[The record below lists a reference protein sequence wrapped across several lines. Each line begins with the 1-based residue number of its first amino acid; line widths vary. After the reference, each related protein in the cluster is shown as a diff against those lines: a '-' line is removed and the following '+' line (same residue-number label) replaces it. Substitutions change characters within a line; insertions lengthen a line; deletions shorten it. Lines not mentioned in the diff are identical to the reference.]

1 MLKKSLLVAAFTGL
15 LFTACKKEEV
25 KNELSESSQV
35 SSKNNNQAQ
44 LTYNLIDDAVSAE
57 VINIEKDMNGDV
69 KQKLTLIGTCPTINY
84 TADNSEKPT
93 YVATMTIDFG
103 TACIQDGV
111 TRKGKIII
119 SKNGKFN
126 ATGTVTTVTLE
137 NYEVNGFKIEGT
149 LTRTVKGFTGTWL
162 SGTWEYDVKVE
173 NGKVTGPNNTY
184 FTWESERNVSV
195 NLPSFDISTTGEAE
209 GVDLFGKPYTVTITT
224 PLVIK
229 RNCDYIVSGVL
240 EVAPTGVEKRVVNYG
255 SGTCDNNVTITV
267 GDKVYNVTL

>member
-1 MLKKSLLVAAFTGL
+1 MLKKSLFVAVFAGL
-15 LFTACKKEEV
+15 LFSACKKEEV

-44 LTYNLIDDAVSAE
+44 LTYNLIDDEVSNE
-57 VINIEKDMNGDV
+57 IINIEKNFDGEVQN
-69 KQKLTLIGTCPTINY
+69 KLLSIVGCHDIDYTI
-84 TADNSEKPT
+84 DNVEKPS

-103 TACIQDGV
+103 TTCLKDGI

-137 NYEVNGFKIEGT
+137 NYEVNGFKVEGT

-173 NGKVTGPNNTY
+173 NGKVTGTNNAF
-184 FTWESERNVSV
+184 FTWESERTVSV
-195 NLPSFDISTTGEAE
+195 SLPSFEVSTSGNAE
-209 GVDLFGKPYTVTITT
+209 GNDLFGNPYQVAITT

-229 RNCDYIVSGVL
+229 RDCDHIVSGVL
-240 EVAPTGVEKRVVNYG
+240 EVTPTGAEKRVINYG
-255 SGTCDNNVTITV
+255 NGTCDNNVIITI
-267 GDKVYNVTL
+267 GEDVYNVSL

>member
-1 MLKKSLLVAAFTGL
+1 MLKKSLLVAAFAGL
-15 LFTACKKEEV
+15 LLSACKKEEV

-44 LTYNLIDDAVSAE
+44 LTYNLIDDAVSNE
-57 VINIEKDMNGDV
+57 IVNIEKDFSGEV
-69 KQKLTLIGTCPTINY
+69 KTKLSILACPDINY
-84 TADNSEKPT
+84 TLDNDENPN

-103 TACIQDGV
+103 TGCIQNGV

-137 NYEVNGFKIEGT
+137 NYEVNGYKVEGT

-162 SGTWEYDVKVE
+162 SGTWEYEVE
-173 NGKVTGPNNTY
+173 VEDGKVTGPNNTY
-184 FTWESERNVSV
+184 FTWESERTVTVS
-195 NLPSFDISTTGEAE
+195 LPSFEVSTTGEAE
-209 GVDLFGKPYTVTITT
+209 GVDLFGKAYTVTITT

-229 RNCDYIVSGVL
+229 RDCEHIVSGVL
-240 EVAPTGVEKRVVNYG
+240 EVSPTGVEKRVINYG
-255 SGTCDNNVTITV
+255 NGTCDKNVTITV
-267 GDKVYNVTL
+267 GDKVYDVTL

>member
-1 MLKKSLLVAAFTGL
+1 MLKKSLLVAAFAGL
-15 LFTACKKEEV
+15 LFSACKKEEV

-44 LTYNLIDDAVSAE
+44 LTYNLIDDEVSNE
-57 VINIEKDMNGDV
+57 IIKIEKDFNGEV
-69 KQKLTLIGTCPTINY
+69 KTKLSIVACPAIDYTL
-84 TADNSEKPT
+84 DNDENPS

-103 TACIQDGV
+103 TACLKDGI

-137 NYEVNGFKIEGT
+137 NYEVNGYKVEGT

-162 SGTWEYDVKVE
+162 SGTWEYEVE
-173 NGKVTGPNNTY
+173 VEDGKVTGPNNTY
-184 FTWESERNVSV
+184 FTWESERTVTVS
-195 NLPSFDISTTGEAE
+195 LPSFEVSTTGEAE
-209 GVDLFGKPYTVTITT
+209 GVDLFGKAYTVTITT

-229 RNCDYIVSGVL
+229 RDCEHIVSGVL
-240 EVAPTGVEKRVVNYG
+240 EVSPTGVEKRVINYG
-255 SGTCDNNVTITV
+255 NGTCDKNVTITI
-267 GDKVYNVTL
+267 GDKVYDVTL